1 MQAQSQVT
9 LDTRTLNLA
18 YLQAYLK
25 RLDLIL
31 SVAVE
36 HARSA
41 GFDPDNE
48 FQGLFIS
55 EEEINRY
62 LSLNPGSGFWGNHES
77 IQAHEAIQPTLLQI
91 QEHMSNLEH
100 EAQQQGIDLRLHRI
114 QRLLGLSVDD
124 MELLIVA
131 LAPAIDRRYERIFG
145 YLQDDVTKRRPTVNL
160 ALNLFGENWPRRTA
174 LLERL
179 SDDAPLITQQIINLV
194 HDPSDSHALFSN
206 YMLKIDYQIVRYLQ
220 GIDSIPKNWQS
231 FLTSKIDA
239 PSRLEDLILD
249 EASKARLF
257 RNYADHLP
265 IFYLHG
271 QYGSG
276 RKSVAVALAFQ
287 YGLQFLSINLYT
299 VQQLGQDLNI
309 VKLFFREGRLRG
321 ALLYIAG
328 WETIWDDDHEIPTW
342 LWHELLSY
350 PYIVVLSSAKE
361 WEPRGTTRS
370 RLIVRQEMGIP
381 EYTDRVQH
389 WQRHMHTDHLNIAE
403 LAYKFKL
410 TAGQIRDA
418 VYGAYDIAYG
428 EGRQQ
433 PELSDLYRSSRS
445 QSSRRLTSLAVKIKP
460 RYTWDNIV
468 LPNSRV
474 QQLREICDQVQHA
487 VRVYDEW
494 GFKGRAAGTHGLT
507 ALFAGQ
513 SGTGKTM
520 SAEIIANELGLELF
534 KVDLSSVVSKYIGE
548 TEKNLAVIFDE
559 ATQSNAILFFDEADA
574 LFGKRSEVKDSHDRY
589 ANIETGYLLQRMEA
603 YDGIAIL
610 ASNLRQNLDEAFTRR
625 LDFMVEFP
633 FPEEDDRL
641 KIWKVSFPENAPL
654 DKEVDLVEIAN
665 RYRMAGGNIRNAAMA
680 SAFLAAADT
689 KGTITMKHIMHA
701 IRREHQKMG
710 KLLEDDYSKRFI
722 AF

>member
-1 MQAQSQVT
+1 MQAALQEN
-9 LDTRTLNLA
+9 LDTRSLNLA
-18 YLQAYLK
+18 YLQAHLK
-25 RLDLIL
+25 RLDLML
-31 SVAVE
+31 SIAVE
-36 HARSA
+36 YARSA

-55 EEEINRY
+55 EDEINRY
-62 LSLNPGSGFWGNHES
+62 LSLDPGSGFWGNFPP
-77 IQAHEAIQPTLLQI
+77 IRQHEAIQPTLQRIRERL
-91 QEHMSNLEH
+91 HHLEDT
-100 EAQQQGIDLRLHRI
+100 AAQQGIDLRLIRV
-114 QRLLGLSVDD
+114 QRLLGLNDD
-124 MELLIVA
+124 DLELLIIA
-131 LAPAIDRRYERIFG
+131 LAPAIDRRYERIYG

-160 ALNLFGENWPRRTA
+160 ALNILGESWPRRTT

-179 SDDAPLITQQIINLV
+179 TDDAPLVAQHVIKLV
-194 HDPSDSHALFSN
+194 YDNADPHAVFSN
-206 YMLKIDYQIVRYLQ
+206 YLLKIDDLMVRYLQ
-220 GIDSIPKNWQS
+220 GVRGIPQAWQDFVFDSRSVIQADN
-231 FLTSKIDA
+231 
-239 PSRLEDLILD
+239 LILD
-249 EASKARLF
+249 EDTSARLF
-257 RNYADHLP
+257 RDYGEQQP

-276 RKSVAVALAFQ
+276 RRSISLALARH
-287 YGLQFLSINLYT
+287 YGLDFLMADLT
-299 VQQLGQDLNI
+299 VMQKTGQDLGLLKQ
-309 VKLFFREGRLRG
+309 VFREAKLQG
-321 ALLYIAG
+321 AALHLIG
-328 WETIWDDDHEIPTW
+328 WESVLDTDHDIPAW
-342 LWHELLSY
+342 LWDEILSY
-350 PYIVVLSSAKE
+350 PYIVILSSTKE

-370 RLIVRQEMGIP
+370 RLIIRQELEVP
-381 EYTDRVQH
+381 EYNHRLEH
-389 WQRHMHTDHLNIAE
+389 WLRHLHTDELNVAE

-410 TAGQIRDA
+410 TGGQIRDA
-418 VYGAYDIAYG
+418 VYGAYDLAFG
-428 EGRQQ
+428 DGRTTPTLQ
-433 PELSDLYRSSRS
+433 DLYRASRS

-468 LPNSRV
+468 LPPSRV
-474 QQLREICDQVQHA
+474 QQLQEICNQVKHA
-487 VRVYDEW
+487 VQVYDQW
-494 GFKGRAAGTHGLT
+494 GFKGRAAGTHGLS

-641 KIWKVSFPENAPL
+641 KIWHVSFPEGAPL
-654 DKEVDLVEIAN
+654 AADVDLVEIAN

-680 SAFLAAADT
+680 SAFLAAGENTSA
-689 KGTITMKHIMHA
+689 IEMRHVMHA
-701 IRREHQKMG
+701 IWREHQKMG
-710 KLLEDDYSKRFI
+710 RLLEDDFSRRYLDY
-722 AF
+722 